1 MEFSHCTVQAKK
13 NRTKTKELF
22 QKINTL
28 KQWLV
33 WNFLKGTALNLEVLE
48 KVMESRRI
56 QRAQKEN
63 ASKVTYLD
71 NRQVQQQL
79 F

>member
-1 MEFSHCTVQAKK
+1 MEFSHFTVQAKK

-33 WNFLKGTALNLEVLE
+33 WNFLKGTALNLKVLE

-56 QRAQKEN
+56 KRAQKEN
-63 ASKVTYLD
+63 ANKVTYLD
-71 NRQVQQQL
+71 NRQVQQQ